1 MLGRSS
7 SLLLTCRPASFFF
20 ALAKPTTSFG
30 FPTKGPTPS
39 ALITCRYYP
48 SYSPASASASSVSST
63 CRCSVDLSEYLLN
76 GSDPNKAPKISDFIG
91 PLRIGRTSD
100 GRGRGLFLT
109 RDVSMGD
116 ILIAS
121 NAFSAAYDDEN
132 NEKMY
137 AKVAAIVKGSP
148 RAIRQLYSLAG
159 GPSLT
164 NSRASDVP
172 KIELFDPTIPDVE
185 LFDPAEKIA
194 FDDARITH
202 IIQTNS
208 FSGKMGV
215 AGVQRNGPE
224 TKINAL
230 WLLPSFINHSCSP
243 NTSRLLVGEIMVFVA
258 AKDMKAREEITICYT
273 DCMVPLRKREGVL
286 ERTGGGFHCKCK
298 RCSLERSVDEELRD
312 ITDAYLEHYD
322 KAAEEVYSVATTRA
336 QGSFS
341 SSKELALVFDRLKKK
356 LDTLEILSKQ
366 EKRWIL
372 GGYSN
377 GFLANFL
384 TLGYTQDFNEPDRFA
399 NSMAMEVVIAMQE
412 TVPGFLRTLTLAVML
427 ATISTKPDYRS
438 VMVQLAMDESV
449 RLYGKQRPD
458 VIKHMALQAI
468 ELVPFF

>member
-1 MLGRSS
+1 M
-7 SLLLTCRPASFFF
+7 
-20 ALAKPTTSFG
+20 
-30 FPTKGPTPS
+30 
-39 ALITCRYYP
+39 I
-48 SYSPASASASSVSST
+48 
-63 CRCSVDLSEYLLN
+63 DLSEYLLN
-76 GSDPNKAPKISDFIG
+76 GSDWTKAPKISDFIG
-91 PLRIGRTSD
+91 PLRIGRTQD

-109 RDVSMGD
+109 RDVSVGD

-121 NAFSAAYDDEN
+121 NAFAASYNDEN

-137 AKVAAIVKGSP
+137 NKAAAFVKNSP

-159 GPSLT
+159 GLDHQSSMLL
-164 NSRASDVP
+164 DVP
-172 KIELFDPTIPDVE
+172 KIELFDLKIPDVE
-185 LFDPAEKIA
+185 LFDPAEKIV
-194 FDDARITH
+194 FDEDRIKH

-208 FSGKMGV
+208 FSGKMGIV
-215 AGVQRNGPE
+215 NKNMNEPE

-243 NTSRLLVGEIMVFVA
+243 NTSRLLVGETMVFIA
-258 AKDMKAREEITICYT
+258 ARDMKAREEVTICYT
-273 DCMVPLRKREGVL
+273 DCMLPLRKRGKVL
-286 ERTGGGFHCKCK
+286 ERTGGGFHCECK
-298 RCSLERSVDEELRD
+298 RCTLERSLEKDLRD

-341 SSKELALVFDRLKKK
+341 GSKELALVFDRLMKK
-356 LDTLEILSKQ
+356 LDTLSLSKQ
-366 EKRWIL
+366 EKQWIL

-384 TLGYTQDFNEPDRFA
+384 TAGYTQDFKEPDSFA
-399 NSMAMEVVIAMQE
+399 NSTAMEVVIAMQE
-412 TVPGFLRTLTLAVML
+412 TVPGFLRTLTFAVML
-427 ATISTKPDYRS
+427 ATISTKPAYRS
-438 VMVQLAMDESV
+438 VLVQLAMDESV